1 MNKTLLIKGGVI
13 TVIAIILLVVLASV
27 SGTIGERQHY
37 KSSAK
42 ASVAKS
48 WTGAQTV
55 FGPILVVPY
64 TLKWD
69 SQEWSE
75 NGKTK
80 IVRHHKRNG
89 TRYILPDTTKLQAS
103 IATDIRYQGIYKLPV
118 YSGELNLSGQFSK
131 ANILE
136 KTNVA
141 LPHEKAQLVFSQ
153 PYFSLAVSDARG
165 INSVP
170 ILNLGK
176 KEFEFK
182 AGSQLTFMDKGI
194 HAQLPLEVVNALTGV
209 NDGVQDLPFSL
220 KLSLRGMDR
229 IQFFPSALDY
239 QLSLTS
245 PWPHPKFY
253 GDFLPLSRTVSS
265 EGFDAQWQVS
275 AFASNIEKNVSACEQ
290 GNCKALLA
298 GGFGVEFIEPVD
310 VYLQS
315 ERSLKYGFLFIG
327 LVFVAFFIFEI
338 LKKLPIHPVQY
349 GLVGLAIALFY
360 LLLMSLSE
368 HINFM
373 LSYLI
378 AALACASLISFY
390 LVYVL
395 RHAKTAGMFAALLVL
410 LYFTLY
416 IIVSAEDFALLMGS
430 LLVFIVLAVVMVA
443 TRNINWYEVGDGF
456 KAEVT
461 QEK

>member
-1 MNKTLLIKGGVI
+1 MNKVLLIKGGVI
-13 TVIAIILLVVLASV
+13 TVIAIILLMVLASV
-27 SGTIGERQHY
+27 SGTIGERQNF
-37 KSSAK
+37 KGSAK

-48 WTGAQTV
+48 WTGAQNV
-55 FGPILVVPY
+55 FGPTLVVPY

-69 SQEWSE
+69 SQEWSQD
-75 NGKTK
+75 GKRK
-80 IVRHHKRNG
+80 IVRHNKRHG

-118 YSGELNLSGQFSK
+118 YSSELNIVGHFSA
-131 ANILE
+131 ANIAE
-136 KTNVA
+136 KINLT
-141 LPHEKAQLVFSQ
+141 LPQENTLVVFSQ
-153 PYFSLAVSDARG
+153 PYFSVAVSDARG

-170 ILNLGK
+170 ILNWGESEL
-176 KEFEFK
+176 EFK
-182 AGSQLTFMDKGI
+182 AGSQLSFMDKGI
-194 HAQLPLEVVNALTGV
+194 HALLPAESIKAVSGGK
-209 NDGVQDLPFSL
+209 DFPFSL
-220 KLSLRGMDR
+220 KLSLRGMDL
-229 IQFFPSALDY
+229 IKFFPSALDY
-239 QLSLTS
+239 QLTLGSS
-245 PWPHPKFY
+245 WPHPKFY
-253 GDFLPLSRTVSS
+253 GDFLPLSRTVTDQ
-265 EGFDAQWQVS
+265 GFNAQWQVS
-275 AFASNIEKNVSACEQ
+275 AFASNIEKKINACEQ
-290 GNCKALLA
+290 ENCKSLLT

-327 LVFVAFFIFEI
+327 LVFVAFFVFEI

-373 LSYLI
+373 WSYVI

-395 RHAKTAGMFAALLVL
+395 RHARAAGMFAALLVL

-430 LLVFIVLAVVMVA
+430 ILVFIVLAVVMVA
-443 TRNINWYEVGDGF
+443 TRNIDWYEVGDGF
-456 KAEVT
+456 KV
-461 QEK
+461 EKKDKE